1 MMGVESRAAG
11 FRWAPRQAFTVAMWL
26 LGGLLVVFI
35 VLPMIRLMLAT
46 SSGGLAGAA
55 RNPDVRASVQLSLQD
70 AFAAAAIATLCGVPL
85 AWILAR
91 AQFRGK
97 GFIEGVVDLPLA
109 VPHTVVGIALL
120 FVYSRKGWVGA
131 PAGQFGISFFGT
143 QWGIIVGMMFVSAP
157 FVVDTARVAI
167 EDVDPRLEQAA
178 RTLGASPWQTF
189 SRVTLPLSSRGMLS
203 GFVLAYARA
212 ISEFGAVVIL
222 AYFPKTAPVEVYDL
236 YLQQGLDQSAAAAV
250 LLLIVTLATFLVFR
264 SLAAGG
270 MGRWL
275 SKRI

>member
-1 MMGVESRAAG
+1 MYGAQARAVG
-11 FRWAPRQAFTVAMWL
+11 MRYAPRQAFTLAMWL

-35 VLPMIRLMLAT
+35 ILPMVRLAMAT
-46 SSGGLAGAA
+46 SAHGLAGAV
-55 RNPDVRASVQLSLQD
+55 RNPDVRASIQLSLQD
-70 AFAAAAIATLCGVPL
+70 ALAAAAIATICGVPL
-85 AWILAR
+85 AWVLAR
-91 AQFRGK
+91 KHFPGK
-97 GFIEGVVDLPLA
+97 GFVEGVVDLPLA

-120 FVYSRKGWVGA
+120 FVFGRKGWVGA
-131 PAGQFGISFFGT
+131 PAGHLGISFFGS

-157 FVVDTARVAI
+157 FVVDTVRVAM

-189 SRVTLPLSSRGMLS
+189 RHVTLPLSTRGVLS

-222 AYFPKTAPVEVYDL
+222 AYFPLTAPVEVYDL
-236 YLQQGLDQSAAAAV
+236 YLEEGLDQSAAAAV

-264 SLAAGG
+264 SLTAGG
-270 MGRWL
+270 VGRWL
-275 SKRI
+275 STRT